1 MHPDRPALVVHG
13 HFYQPPRENPWTG
26 AVDREP
32 SAAPYENWNERIHAE
47 CYLPNA
53 WARVV
58 DQWGRVGRIVD
69 NYART
74 SFNVG
79 PTLMAWLERH
89 HRRTHERIV
98 EADRRSVSE
107 HGGHGNAIAQ
117 AYNHA
122 ILPLM
127 NARDRRTQVLWGLA
141 DFRRRFG
148 REAEAIWLPE
158 TACDDATLEILVD
171 AGMRFVILAPQQAQ
185 RVRPLGGGPDS
196 WRDVSDG
203 SVDPTQAYRWLS
215 RDASGRSIALFFY
228 DGPIARSIAFEGA
241 LSSSEGLVG
250 RFAAASR
257 GPGRI
262 VHVATDGET
271 YGHHFKFGDRCLAY
285 ALDVE
290 APARGFWRTNYGE
303 FLDHFPPAMEAEI
316 RPGPD
321 GEGTSWSCAHG
332 VGRWRRD
339 CGCQTGGREGWSQA
353 WREPLRGAFDLLRD
367 GAAAV
372 FDEAAR
378 DFFDDPWAARDAYV
392 ERVLEPSAPAA
403 RFLEAQAGRKLD
415 AAARARALL
424 LLESQRHAMLMY
436 TSCGWFFNDLAGIET
451 VQVLKYAG
459 RLVEELKALGAGSPE
474 EGLLDVLAQARSNRP
489 GEGNGADLF
498 RRTVA
503 ACRVAPQGVAAHLSF
518 AKLVDHHPVS
528 GDLAGYRFVLSRLSR
543 HEEGRLKLATARVEL
558 EEVATTRRYDF
569 ATAAVHLGGVDFYC
583 AVRGFPGNRAYD
595 RMTDRLGD
603 DWRSASLP
611 AVLRRVAEDFGA
623 EEFGVE
629 QVLPEG
635 RALLFET
642 VFGDL
647 DRGVS
652 EQFGRLYDDNRRI
665 IELLRKGGFE
675 LPPALRTAAE
685 FALARR
691 YEDEVLRQDGSTD
704 PAAYAEAIAVAEQAD
719 RLGVTIRRR
728 RVREA
733 FEARVLSAVDE
744 HVSDP
749 GPRTA
754 EAVATLLVLAETLGV
769 SVGLERAQEALWPL
783 VSAGGLTEEQRAL
796 ATLLGFAV

>member
-13 HFYQPPRENPWTG
+13 HYYQPPRENPWTG
-26 AVDREP
+26 SVDREP
-32 SAAPYENWNERIHAE
+32 SAAPYENWNERVHAE

-58 DQWGRVGRIVD
+58 DRWGRVGRIVD

-79 PTLMAWLERH
+79 PTLMAWLERQH
-89 HRRTHERIV
+89 PRTHERIV
-98 EADRRSVSE
+98 DADRRSLRE
-107 HGGHGNAIAQ
+107 RGGHGNAIAQ
-117 AYNHA
+117 AYNHT

-127 NARDRRTQVLWGLA
+127 NPRDRRTQLLWGLA
-141 DFRRRFG
+141 DFRRRFS
-148 REAEAIWLPE
+148 REAEALWLPE
-158 TACDDATLEILVD
+158 TACDDATLEALVD
-171 AGMRFVILAPQQAQ
+171 AGMRFVLLAPQQAG

-203 SVDPTQAYRWLS
+203 TVDSTQAYRWFS
-215 RDASGRSIALFFY
+215 RDGSGRSIDLFFY
-228 DGPIARSIAFEGA
+228 DGPIARAIAFEGA
-241 LSSSEGLVG
+241 LSSSEGLVS

-257 GPGRI
+257 GAGRL

-285 ALDVE
+285 ALGEE
-290 APARGFWRTNYGE
+290 APKRGFWLTNYGE
-303 FLDHFPPAMEAEI
+303 FLDHFPPAMEAEV

-321 GEGTSWSCAHG
+321 GEGTSWSCPHG

-339 CGCQTGGREGWSQA
+339 CGCQTGGREAWNQA
-353 WREPLRGAFDLLRD
+353 WREPLRRALDLLRD
-367 GAAAV
+367 GAAASV
-372 FDEAAR
+372 GAAAR

-392 ERVLEPSAPAA
+392 ERVLDPRSSATS
-403 RFLEAQAGRKLD
+403 FLEARASRKLD
-415 AAARARALL
+415 AAGCARALL

-451 VQVLKYAG
+451 LQVLKYAG
-459 RLVEELKALGAGSPE
+459 RLVEELKALGVEVPE
-474 EGLLDVLAQARSNRP
+474 EDFLDVLAGARSNRV

-498 RRTVA
+498 RRTVT
-503 ACRVAPQGVAAHLSF
+503 ACRVAPQGIAAHLSF

-528 GDLAGYRFVLSRLSR
+528 GDVAGYRFVLSRLAR
-543 HEEGRLKLATARVEL
+543 QEEGRFKLATARVEL
-558 EEVATTRRYDF
+558 EEEATTRRYDF

-583 AVRGFPGNRAYD
+583 AVRGFPGNRSFD
-595 RMTDRLGD
+595 RMTDRLRDEWG
-603 DWRSASLP
+603 SASLP
-611 AVLRRVAEDFGA
+611 SILRRVAEDFGG
-623 EEFGVE
+623 EEFGVD

-635 RALLFET
+635 RALLFDT

-685 FALARR
+685 FALAHRF
-691 YEDEVLRQDGSTD
+691 EAEVLRHEGSTD
-704 PAAYAEAIAVAEQAD
+704 PGTYAEAIAVAEQAA
-719 RLGVTIRRR
+719 RLGVNLRRR
-728 RVREA
+728 RVKDA
-733 FEARVLSAVDE
+733 FEARLLSAVEE
-744 HVSDP
+744 HVRHP

-754 EAVATLLVLAETLGV
+754 LAVASLVVLAETLGV
-769 SVGLERAQEALWPL
+769 SLGLERAQEALWPL
-783 VSAGGLTEEQRAL
+783 VSAGSLDEEQQAL
-796 ATLLGFAV
+796 ASLLGFAV